1 MVRGVVRACVGV
13 GGREN
18 KIYLSKRL
26 PKCLH
31 VQLQCLPMYNHRSQH
46 DMSFRPVG

>member
-1 MVRGVVRACVGV
+1 MERGVFVRAQVWV
-13 GGREN
+13 GGEI
-18 KIYLSKRL
+18 KMCLSKRL

-31 VQLQCLPMYNHRSQH
+31 VQLQRVPMWNHRSKH